1 MRRAIE
7 STEGSEMPTAP
18 AKAREEESGASPA
31 IGPDATMAD
40 ILHAYPT
47 AKIALFIRY
56 HIGGCTSCSYQLSD
70 TLAEVC
76 QNYSIADSFEAVR
89 AVIRQSASVEAKIH
103 ISQQEPA
110 SALQRGAGLRL
121 LDTRSTSEWQAG
133 HLVGARP
140 VTVELTFNA
149 LDSWAK
155 ETPIVFYSNDAR
167 RSLDAPAT
175 FPSDGVT
182 DAPSLAGGIQDWP
195 GRLESPLPPP
205 LPLFRYP

>member
-7 STEGSEMPTAP
+7 STEESEVQWVP
-18 AKAREEESGASPA
+18 AKAREEGSGAQRA
-31 IGPDATMAD
+31 IGRDATMAD

-56 HIGGCTSCSYQLSD
+56 HIGGCTSCSYQLTD

-103 ISQQEPA
+103 ISQQQLA
-110 SALQRGAGLRL
+110 SALQLGAHLPL

-155 ETPIVFYSNDAR
+155 ETPIVFYSNDER
-167 RSLDAPAT
+167 RSLDKAAYFQAYGFT
-175 FPSDGVT
+175 N
-182 DAPSLAGGIQDWP
+182 APSLAGGIQDWP

>member
-1 MRRAIE
+1 
-7 STEGSEMPTAP
+7 
-18 AKAREEESGASPA
+18 
-31 IGPDATMAD
+31 MAD

-56 HIGGCTSCSYQLSD
+56 HIGGCTSCSYQLTD

-76 QNYSIADSFEAVR
+76 QNYCIADCFEAVR

-103 ISQQEPA
+103 ISQQELA
-110 SALQRGAGLRL
+110 SALQRGEGLRL

-149 LDSWAK
+149 LDSWSK
-155 ETPIVFYSNDAR
+155 ETPIVFYSNEGR
-167 RSLDAPAT
+167 RSLDKAAYFQAYGFT
-175 FPSDGVT
+175 N
-182 DAPSLAGGIQDWP
+182 ARSLDGGIQDWP
-195 GRLESPLPPP
+195 GRLESPLTAT
-205 LPLFRYP
+205 LP

>member
-1 MRRAIE
+1 MRPEIE
-7 STEGSEMPTAP
+7 STEGIDMPMAP
-18 AKAREEESGASPA
+18 AKAREEGSAAQPA

-47 AKIALFIRY
+47 AKIALFIWY
-56 HIGGCTSCSYQLSD
+56 HIGGCTSCSYQLTD

-103 ISQQEPA
+103 ISQQELA
-110 SALQRGAGLRL
+110 SALQRGEGLRL

-149 LDSWAK
+149 LDSWSK
-155 ETPIVFYSNDAR
+155 ETPIVFYSNEGR
-167 RSLDAPAT
+167 RSLDKAAYFQAYGFT
-175 FPSDGVT
+175 N
-182 DAPSLAGGIQDWP
+182 ARSLDGGIQDWP
-195 GRLESPLPPP
+195 GRLESPLTAT
-205 LPLFRYP
+205 LP